1 MTSRYPAP
9 PRARGIFCNRTL
21 NLRAIR
27 AVGYDMDYTLIHY
40 RIEEWERRA
49 YEHLKQKLVAL
60 GWPVDELTFDPHLI
74 VRGLILDLEHGN
86 ILKANRFGYVKR
98 AYHGTAQ
105 MAFDDQRAR
114 YGRELVDLGTDRFV
128 FLNTLFSLS
137 EACMYAQLVDL
148 LDAGRLERVLGYRDL
163 YHAVRTSIDEAHME
177 GQLKAEIIADPD
189 RFVELDP
196 ELTLALLDQRQA
208 GKKLL
213 LITNSEWE
221 YTRAMMSYAFDQF
234 LAGGMTWRDLFD
246 LVIVSARKP
255 AFFWER
261 APVFQVVSDEGLLKP
276 AAMGIRERGTYLGGH
291 AALVEEHLGVSGDE
305 ILYVGDHI
313 YTDVSVSKNVF
324 RWRTGLVLRELE
336 AELEATAAFE
346 TTQARLTELMQQKE
360 RLEFEHSQVRLELVI
375 CTSSSYVPGARRIV
389 HNPPP
394 ASSSASRSVQS
405 EPHSPSFPSAN
416 VLTTRTQASGG
427 SRGTRGRSSR
437 QSGMESPSWS
447 ASVEPSMAPST
458 SPQRKPAW
466 AAGARH
472 ATMAKRRT
480 RTESPRVRSAR
491 LRLGRANESP
501 KWFQPSP
508 LSRRPAQIRSN
519 IKT

>member
-234 LAGGMTWRDLFD
+234 LT
-246 LVIVSARKP
+246 
-255 AFFWER
+255 
-261 APVFQVVSDEGLLKP
+261 
-276 AAMGIRERGTYLGGH
+276 
-291 AALVEEHLGVSGDE
+291 
-305 ILYVGDHI
+305 
-313 YTDVSVSKNVF
+313 
-324 RWRTGLVLRELE
+324 
-336 AELEATAAFE
+336 
-346 TTQARLTELMQQKE
+346 
-360 RLEFEHSQVRLELVI
+360 
-375 CTSSSYVPGARRIV
+375 
-389 HNPPP
+389 
-394 ASSSASRSVQS
+394 
-405 EPHSPSFPSAN
+405 
-416 VLTTRTQASGG
+416 
-427 SRGTRGRSSR
+427 
-437 QSGMESPSWS
+437 
-447 ASVEPSMAPST
+447 
-458 SPQRKPAW
+458 
-466 AAGARH
+466 
-472 ATMAKRRT
+472 
-480 RTESPRVRSAR
+480 
-491 LRLGRANESP
+491 
-501 KWFQPSP
+501 
-508 LSRRPAQIRSN
+508 
-519 IKT
+519 

>member
-1 MTSRYPAP
+1 VTSRYPAP
-9 PRARGIFCNRTL
+9 ARARGIFCNRTL

-49 YEHLKQKLVAL
+49 YEHLKQKLLAL
-60 GWPVDELTFDPHLI
+60 GWPVDELEFDPHLI

-105 MAFDDQRAR
+105 MAFDGQRAI
-114 YGRELVDLGTDRFV
+114 YGRELVDLGADRFV

-148 LDAGRLERVLGYRDL
+148 LDAGRLEGVLGYRDL
-163 YHAVRTSIDEAHME
+163 YRAVRTSIDEAHME

-196 ELTLALLDQRQA
+196 ELPLALLDQRHA

-221 YTRAMMSYAFDQF
+221 YTRALMSYGFDQF
-234 LAGGMTWRDLFD
+234 LTDGMKWRDLFD

-261 APVFQVVSDEGLLKP
+261 APVFQVVNDEGLLKP

-291 AALVEEHLGVSGDE
+291 ATLVEEYLGVSGDE

-324 RWRTGLVLRELE
+324 RWRTALVLRELE
-336 AELEATAAFE
+336 DELGAMVGFEAN
-346 TTQARLTELMQQKE
+346 QSRLTELMQQKE
-360 RLEFEHSQVRLELVI
+360 RLEFEHAQVRLELQ
-375 CTSSSYVPGARRIV
+375 RRRAKYG
-389 HNPPP
+389 PEP
-394 ASSSASRSVQS
+394 SASARTLDKDLAALREKLQALDEEISPLAGGAGQLSNERWGLLMRAGNDKSHLARQVERYADIYMSRVSNFLYQTPYVYLRSI
-405 EPHSPSFPSAN
+405 
-416 VLTTRTQASGG
+416 
-427 SRGTRGRSSR
+427 RGTLPHDS
-437 QSGMESPSWS
+437 E
-447 ASVEPSMAPST
+447 AP
-458 SPQRKPAW
+458 
-466 AAGARH
+466 
-472 ATMAKRRT
+472 
-480 RTESPRVRSAR
+480 
-491 LRLGRANESP
+491 LGVDE
-501 KWFQPSP
+501 
-508 LSRRPAQIRSN
+508 
-519 IKT
+519 